1 MKKIKRRK
9 NKKIDQNKI
18 YWLNYSVTTVEANAR
33 RAKGS
38 YTVGLLELAQYL
50 RIVF

>member
-1 MKKIKRRK
+1 MKKIKRRR

-33 RAKGS
+33 QAKRR

>member
-9 NKKIDQNKI
+9 NKKTDQNKI

-33 RAKGS
+33 QAKRS
-38 YTVGLLELAQYL
+38 YTMGLLEIAQYL
-50 RIVF
+50 